1 MEASQGY
8 ATGGFW
14 QNQSE
19 ALNIL
24 NPLLELAA
32 PSKEALVQL
41 STIPPFSNSNS
52 SPGDS
57 HVAFVFLQV
66 ASKHMP
72 VVATEAIGSVHLN
85 GVKHLADVVSEVRN
99 ISFFVLRIHILAF
112 LCIIYDFFVF
122 GSSWEKQ
129 PRFVNRVPSY
139 PNQGFCQCFPPC
151 TIDQFRP

>member
-1 MEASQGY
+1 MEANQGY
-8 ATGGFW
+8 VMGGFW

-19 ALNIL
+19 ALNVL

-41 STIPPFSNSNS
+41 STIPPFSNNNSNSNS

-72 VVATEAIGSVHLN
+72 VVATEAVGSVHHN
-85 GVKHLADVVSEVRN
+85 GVKHLIDVVSEVRN
-99 ISFFVLRIHILAF
+99 ISCLFAF
-112 LCIIYDFFVF
+112 PYSC
-122 GSSWEKQ
+122 S
-129 PRFVNRVPSY
+129 RA
-139 PNQGFCQCFPPC
+139 
-151 TIDQFRP
+151 